1 LPRADQTMHQ
11 SASLAPG
18 GGITNGGEGPSLV
31 NHYQFPRLDFA
42 SDLWHHVAMNY
53 KRGWVAITVLA
64 ALIWA
69 WLCVQANYLAYYL
82 FAPRLDRCR
91 WAKIPWASGAEL

>member
-1 LPRADQTMHQ
+1 M
-11 SASLAPG
+11 
-18 GGITNGGEGPSLV
+18 

-64 ALIWA
+64 ALMT
-69 WLCVQANYLAYYL
+69 
-82 FAPRLDRCR
+82 
-91 WAKIPWASGAEL
+91 GADGPKFHVHPERNCKLVSC